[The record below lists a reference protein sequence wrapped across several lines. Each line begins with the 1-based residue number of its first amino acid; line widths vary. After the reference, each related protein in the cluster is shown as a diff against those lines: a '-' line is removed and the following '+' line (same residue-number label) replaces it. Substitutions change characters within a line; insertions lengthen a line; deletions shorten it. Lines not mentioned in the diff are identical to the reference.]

1 VEALDLAGRDPEVT
15 KIILSILPRKWD
27 LRFTSNYISMRVPWL
42 SSRQVAAY
50 IKRNL
55 ELKYVE
61 SRKILCEST
70 RLKIYRIK
78 PDANIDRIIGLE
90 D

>member
-1 VEALDLAGRDPEVT
+1 MAGREPEVT
-15 KIILSILPRKWD
+15 RIILSILPKKWD

-78 PDANIDRIIGLE
+78 PGADIGSIIGSE
-90 D
+90 G